1 MKPLREFVSGG
12 WQTWLGPRGRQVLHG
27 SAWALLARA
36 AGAAN
41 LLLSIPLVL
50 NAIGAGPFG
59 VWATLVSLALLGGSL
74 DFGLGNGAM
83 NLVATA
89 RGRDAPQ
96 EIRPIIAAAR
106 TPMIVAGLLIGGA
119 IGLSGLLLPW
129 PAFPQLAQIPVEHL
143 RASVGV
149 LAFAIALAV
158 PLSLATKV
166 LMGLGDARIA
176 FKWQA
181 VGQILTLALT
191 AALAASGAG
200 LVSLVSAALLG
211 PIIGS
216 LAQALTLGRRLPGGQ
231 KEPMPELRTRI
242 YRSGALFFGIQL
254 CAMVAFGLD
263 LLIITALAT
272 PEEAASYATV
282 QRVFQLVPLSLAMLW
297 APLWPTYRQAL
308 ATGNQVWPQRTLG
321 LTTRLA
327 PSYAALA
334 GMALA
339 ALLIVSHQMGV
350 VRDIELSVTL
360 VSGFVAWVTVEAL
373 GSAIATFLNAA
384 NRLRLQ
390 LALAL
395 VFTTTCIGAKLM
407 LAALHLTELM
417 PWATA
422 VLYVGTVLVPLA
434 LWRKPFTERP
444 HYEASQNDGEVP
456 TPHHSLPS
464 VGKGN

>member
-1 MKPLREFVSGG
+1 MKPLREFVGG
-12 WQTWLGPRGRQVLHG
+12 RWQTLLGPRGRQVLHG
-27 SAWALLARA
+27 SAWALVARA

-59 VWATLVSLALLGGSL
+59 VWATLVSLALLGGAL

-89 RGRDAPQ
+89 RGRDATE

-106 TPMIVAGLLIGGA
+106 APMIVAGLLIGGTV
-119 IGLSGLLLPW
+119 GLAGLLLPW
-129 PAFPQLAQIPVEHL
+129 AALPQLAQIPAEEL

-149 LAFAIALAV
+149 LALAIALAV

-181 VGQILTLALT
+181 FGQLMTLALT

-200 LVSLVSAALLG
+200 LVSLVSAAILG
-211 PIIGS
+211 PLTGS
-216 LAQALTLGRRLPGGQ
+216 LAQAITLARRLPRGQ
-231 KEPMPELRTRI
+231 TAPMPELRTRI

-272 PEEAASYATV
+272 PEQAASYATV

-297 APLWPTYRQAL
+297 APLWPSYRQAL
-308 ATGNQVWPQRTLG
+308 ATGNKAWPQRTLH

-327 PSYAALA
+327 PSYAAVA
-334 GMALA
+334 GAALA
-339 ALLIVSHQMGV
+339 ALLIVTHQMGV
-350 VRDIELSVTL
+350 VRDIDLSLTL
-360 VSGFVAWVTVEAL
+360 VSGFIVWVTVEAL
-373 GSAIATFLNAA
+373 GSAVATFLNAA
-384 NRLRLQ
+384 DRLRLQ
-390 LALAL
+390 LILAL
-395 VFTTTCIGAKLM
+395 IFTAACIGAKLL
-407 LAALHLTELM
+407 LASSHLMELM

-422 VLYVGTVLVPLA
+422 ILYIGAVLVPLA
-434 LWRKPFTERP
+434 LWQRRFAERP
-444 HYEASQNDGEVP
+444 RQESPQNDRDAP
-456 TPHHSLPS
+456 TPPHSLTS
-464 VGKGN
+464 IRKGK